1 MKENPKKPID
11 RSEIK
16 PPSMF
21 QMLKSFSSELT
32 TYIKNGSPNVSEENY
47 TNRLAECHS
56 CEHLDKKLMRCKLCG
71 CLIQHKAK
79 WKTTTCP
86 DNPPRWVKENI
97 NIKK

>member
-1 MKENPKKPID
+1 MQGKKQAPIK
-11 RSEIK
+11 RQEIK

-21 QMLKSFSSELT
+21 QMLKSFSTEIAI
-32 TYIKNGSPNVSEENY
+32 YIKNGSPNVSEENY

-56 CEHLDKKLMRCKLCG
+56 CENLNKKLMRCNLCG

-86 DNPPRWVKENI
+86 DKPQRWAKENI
-97 NIKK
+97 EVKK

>member
-1 MKENPKKPID
+1 MKESQKKPID
-11 RSEIK
+11 RSKIK

-32 TYIKNGSPNVSEENY
+32 TYIKNGAPNVSEENY
-47 TNRLAECHS
+47 INRLAECQA
-56 CEHLDKKLMRCKLCG
+56 CENLDRKLMRCKLCG

-86 DNPPRWVKENI
+86 NKPPKWAKEDI
-97 NIKK
+97 KIKK

>member
-1 MKENPKKPID
+1 MQDKKQTPIKNT
-11 RSEIK
+11 SIK

-21 QMLKSFSSELT
+21 QMLKSFSSELAI
-32 TYIKNGSPNVSEENY
+32 YIKNGSPNVSEENY
-47 TNRLAECHS
+47 TNRLAECHT

-86 DNPPRWVKENI
+86 DKPPRWAKENI
-97 NIKK
+97 ETKK